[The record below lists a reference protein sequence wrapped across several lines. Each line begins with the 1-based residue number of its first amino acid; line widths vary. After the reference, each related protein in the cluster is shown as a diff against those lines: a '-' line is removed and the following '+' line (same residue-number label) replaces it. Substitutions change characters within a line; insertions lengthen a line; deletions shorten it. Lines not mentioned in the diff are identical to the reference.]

1 MGREI
6 SLFSGYD
13 QPENRTTNYCLL
25 VLRMLYQENPA
36 LLAQAL
42 AALLPGQTGVQ
53 VGMQF
58 RQQVGRGTAVPD
70 GVLSQ
75 PAFTVYIETKHID
88 WHNDEQLTRHLEALI
103 KEPIGTKV
111 LVALAKF
118 EGNLTN
124 RFSTIEQRCAEVG
137 VAFSAASFEHFL
149 AAVRSATLPL
159 VLSSQVDDFEQYLN
173 EQGLLPNWRGWLDAV
188 NCGEFHS
195 QQEKFGVY
203 VCPAM
208 SGSYSHQRCEY
219 LGLYWHKAVRQVASI
234 LGVVDV
240 DPTDSGE
247 ATVLWNNDATAYPNT
262 ELIALA
268 RERFATSW
276 PGADWE
282 GRVFVLGPLYATNFQ
297 KDSSGGM
304 RSTKQYFDVRTLKPT
319 SAEDLAVKLQDVIWG
334 TL

>member
-1 MGREI
+1 MSKEI

-25 VLRMLYQENPA
+25 VLRMLYQENPT

-42 AALLPGQTGVQ
+42 GTLLPGQTGVQ

-58 RQQVGRGTAVPD
+58 RQQVGRGAAVPD

-75 PAFTVYIETKHID
+75 PAFTVYIETKHTD
-88 WHNDEQLTRHLEALI
+88 WHNDEQLTRHLEALC
-103 KEPIGTKV
+103 KEPTGTKV

-118 EGNLTN
+118 EGDFTN
-124 RFSTIEQRCAEVG
+124 RFTTIEQRCAEAG
-137 VAFSAASFEHFL
+137 VAFSAASFEDFL

-159 VLSSQVDDFEQYLN
+159 GLSSQVDDFEQYLN
-173 EQGLLPNWRGWLDAV
+173 AQGLLPNWRGWLDVV

-219 LGLYWHKAVRQVASI
+219 LGMYWHKAVRQIASI

-240 DPTDSGE
+240 DPADGGE
-247 ATVLWNNDATAYPNT
+247 ATVLWNNDAAAHPDTT
-262 ELIALA
+262 LIALA

-282 GRVFVLGPLYATNFQ
+282 GRVFVLGPLYVTDFQ

-304 RSTKQYFDVRTLKPT
+304 RSTKQYFDVRDFKPA
-319 SAEDLAVKLQDVIWG
+319 SAEDLADKLRDVVWSD
-334 TL
+334 L